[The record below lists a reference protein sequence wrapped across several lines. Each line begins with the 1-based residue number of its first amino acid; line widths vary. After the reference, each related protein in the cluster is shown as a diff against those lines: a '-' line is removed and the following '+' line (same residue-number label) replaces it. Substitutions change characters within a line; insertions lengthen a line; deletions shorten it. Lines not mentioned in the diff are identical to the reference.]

1 VSAIAPLVKRRRVR
15 YRAAVA
21 EFVEAVSLVF
31 VLLNPFALSV
41 YLVDV
46 IHQNHWKLVLRVL
59 LRASI
64 ISFAVF
70 AVFALAGELVFTRGL
85 NVRFAAFQIFGGL
98 VFLLVGI
105 RLMLGGAKA
114 IETLRGPAE
123 HMAGAIAMPF
133 MIGPGTVSAAVL
145 VGSRL
150 TPPLALLSLGTAL
163 VLASVC
169 LVGIKLMLDRVR
181 ELNSRLIERYVDIAG
196 RVAALIAGSVAVEMI
211 MQGFDSWLAL

>member
-1 VSAIAPLVKRRRVR
+1 
-15 YRAAVA
+15 VA
-21 EFVEAVSLVF
+21 EFIEAASLLF

-46 IHQNHWKLVLRVL
+46 IHQNHWSVVLRVL
-59 LRASI
+59 LRASV
-64 ISFAVF
+64 ISFLVF

-123 HMAGAIAMPF
+123 HLAGAIAMPF

-150 TPPLALLSLGTAL
+150 ETSLALLAIAAAL
-163 VLASVC
+163 TLASLC
-169 LVGIKLMLDRVR
+169 LVGIKLLLDRVR
-181 ELNSRLIERYVDIAG
+181 EINSRLIERYVDVAG
-196 RVAALIAGSVAVEMI
+196 RIAALTAGTVAVEMI
-211 MQGFDSWLAL
+211 LQGFDSWLSR

>member
-1 VSAIAPLVKRRRVR
+1 MANFFES
-15 YRAAVA
+15 
-21 EFVEAVSLVF
+21 VSLLF

-46 IHQNHWKLVLRVL
+46 IHQNHWSVVLKVL

-64 ISFAVF
+64 IAFVVF
-70 AVFALAGELVFTRGL
+70 AVFALAGELVFTSGL

-114 IETLRGPAE
+114 IEALRGPAE
-123 HMAGAIAMPF
+123 HLAGSIAMPF

-145 VGSRL
+145 VGTQLPR
-150 TPPLALLSLGTAL
+150 PLAVASLAVAL
-163 VLASVC
+163 VLTSLC
-169 LVGIKLMLDRVR
+169 LVAIKLMLDRVR
-181 ELNSRLIERYVDIAG
+181 EINSRLIERYVDVAG
-196 RVAALIAGSVAVEMI
+196 RVAALTAGTVAVEMI
-211 MQGFDSWLAL
+211 MQGFDSWLSL